1 MSVIE
6 DWKENRRSVAVVNLT
21 VILVVLA
28 ILALSYPVLYF
39 ATNKA
44 GAMITVEKDGAVIG
58 SYGLD
63 DDRQIPISDDAGSNL
78 LVIEGGKAHME
89 EASCPDHLCIK
100 QGEISKVG
108 QTIVCLP
115 NKVIVTVVSGD
126 EADVDAVVK

>member
-28 ILALSYPVLYF
+28 ILALSYLVLYF

-78 LVIEGGKAHME
+78 LVIKGGRAHME